1 MVSHKTIVEFATI
14 SDVSEIGHL
23 SRKYIEHDL
32 SWQYTP
38 EKILKLIKNKTKNI
52 VVARNRNKLVGFGIM
67 TYKEEQA
74 NLDLLA
80 VKLMYRRRGIGKHIV
95 EWLGEVATLAGVF
108 NIYVQ
113 VRKIN
118 RGAIKFYKKIGFQI
132 IDEKSGYYQGQ
143 ETAVIMC
150 KNLRQMLNTVQ

>member
-150 KNLRQMLNTVQ
+150 KNLRQMLNTV

>member
-1 MVSHKTIVEFATI
+1 MVGHRTIVEFASV
-14 SDVSEIGHL
+14 SDVNEIGNL

-32 SWQYTP
+32 LWQYTP
-38 EKILKLIKNKTKNI
+38 KKILRLIESKAKNV
-52 VVARNRNKLVGFGIM
+52 VVARKGNKLVGFGIM
-67 TYKEEQA
+67 TYSEKLA

-80 VKLMYRRRGIGKHIV
+80 VKLIYRRRGIGRKIV
-95 EWLGEVATLAGVF
+95 EWLEEVATLAGIF

-118 RGAIKFYKKIGFQI
+118 KGAINFYKKIGFQV

-150 KNLRQMLNTVQ
+150 KNLRDMLSIAE